1 MRDDSIQVKKE
12 ALDMLR
18 RALNVRIQKL
28 GTIIIIIILKVRGKL
43 VLDKVIIE
51 SRFFHFR

>member
-1 MRDDSIQVKKE
+1 MREDSIQVKKE

-28 GTIIIIIILKVRGKL
+28 GTIIIIIILKVDSKL
-43 VLDKVIIE
+43 V
-51 SRFFHFR
+51 

>member
-1 MRDDSIQVKKE
+1 MREDSIQVKKE

-28 GTIIIIIILKVRGKL
+28 GTIIIIIILKVGSKL
-43 VLDKVIIE
+43 V
-51 SRFFHFR
+51 

>member
-1 MRDDSIQVKKE
+1 MREDSIQVKKE

-28 GTIIIIIILKVRGKL
+28 GTIIIIIILKVGSKL

-51 SRFFHFR
+51 SRLFHFR

>member
-1 MRDDSIQVKKE
+1 MREDSIQVKKE

-28 GTIIIIIILKVRGKL
+28 GTIIIIIILKVGSKL